1 MNKEGQEL
9 VADLRD
15 YIKQLEETN
24 KALVNRILHLE
35 NRLCFR
41 RSSDTTH
48 QFNNIKNC

>member
-24 KALVNRILHLE
+24 KALVNKILHLE
-35 NRLCFR
+35 KQLCFR
-41 RSSDTTH
+41 RSSNTTH
-48 QFNNIKNC
+48 QFNNIKNF